1 MKKRIAMLLTVIALL
16 TTVIGC
22 GKKEDGI
29 TIEDDSIEIFHND
42 SETDI
47 EIEW

>member
-1 MKKRIAMLLTVIALL
+1 MKKRVAMLLTVIALL
-16 TTVIGC
+16 TAVVGC

-29 TIEDDSIEIFHND
+29 KIEDGNIEIFHND